1 MRKVVLSQ
9 SEKEKLTYLQK
20 YSDNS
25 VERTRSLC
33 LILSNQGN
41 SMSKVAKTVGM
52 CYQSVSS
59 LLDRWEAAEPENRF
73 SVLQN
78 AEGQGAKRK
87 LEQIKEQ
94 IPEML
99 EKHNRNLNLVLQE
112 IDNQHNISIC
122 KKTLQN
128 FLKGAQICL

>member
-20 YSDNS
+20 YSDS
-25 VERTRSLC
+25 PVERNRSLC

-41 SMSKVAKTVGM
+41 SMNKVANIVGM
-52 CYQSVSS
+52 CYQAISK
-59 LLDRWEAAEPENRF
+59 LIERWEAAEPENRF

-78 AEGQGAKRK
+78 ANGQGAKKK

-94 IPEML
+94 IPKMM

-128 FLKGAQICL
+128 FLKGTQLCL